1 MLKEEEI
8 YIPTRQNEI
17 FSTDLVQADGSLKEK
32 KTVVVAED
40 KTKIKTE

>member
-32 KTVVVAED
+32 KAVDVAED